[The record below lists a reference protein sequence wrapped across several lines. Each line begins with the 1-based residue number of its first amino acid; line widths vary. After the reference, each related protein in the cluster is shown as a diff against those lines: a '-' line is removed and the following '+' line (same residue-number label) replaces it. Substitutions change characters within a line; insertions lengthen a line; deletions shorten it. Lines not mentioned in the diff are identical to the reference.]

1 MFTMDVG
8 KELHITF
15 KMENLIRRAYLGTQ
29 GVDKRI
35 ILKWILH
42 KLEVKARNGMNYSIQ
57 GL

>member
-1 MFTMDVG
+1 MDVG

-42 KLEVKARNGMNYSIQ
+42 KLEVKARNGSNYSIQ